1 MRSVKPLSRVSLLW
15 GETPVHP
22 LPRFAEAVGL
32 KSCWIKPDD
41 LTGIAFGGNKLRK
54 LEYLLGDA
62 LSKGCDLLITGGSPQ
77 SNHARL
83 TAAVARK
90 AGMDAWLCFSGKDPG
105 EVQGNLLLDKLFGAT
120 IHMTGR
126 YGSEALLS
134 AMEELAREAEK
145 QGRKPYVIPVGGST
159 PIGDYGYTRAWEEW
173 RRQADRL
180 GLSPVDYL
188 VVPVGTGGT
197 LAGLAVGKRLSPAPV
212 RLVGFSVWLKASEAR
227 AETLRLE
234 RSLLSTLGVGGGE
247 EGDYLVLD
255 EYAGPKYGVPSRE
268 GMEAIRL
275 LARTEGILVD
285 PVYTAKALAGVI
297 DLARRGEWRGK
308 RVLFWHTGGTP
319 ALFTHAKTLADGGKE
334 NEHRSDRPR
343 SEKG

>member
-1 MRSVKPLSRVSLLW
+1 M
-15 GETPVHP
+15 
-22 LPRFAEAVGL
+22 
-32 KSCWIKPDD
+32 
-41 LTGIAFGGNKLRK
+41 
-54 LEYLLGDA
+54 
-62 LSKGCDLLITGGSPQ
+62 
-77 SNHARL
+77 
-83 TAAVARK
+83 
-90 AGMDAWLCFSGKDPG
+90 
-105 EVQGNLLLDKLFGAT
+105 
-120 IHMTGR
+120 
-126 YGSEALLS
+126 
-134 AMEELAREAEK
+134 
-145 QGRKPYVIPVGGST
+145 
-159 PIGDYGYTRAWEEW
+159 
-173 RRQADRL
+173 
-180 GLSPVDYL
+180 
-188 VVPVGTGGT
+188 
-197 LAGLAVGKRLSPAPV
+197 
-212 RLVGFSVWLKASEAR
+212 
-227 AETLRLE
+227 
-234 RSLLSTLGVGGGE
+234 LSTLGVGGGE

>member
-32 KSCWIKPDD
+32 KSCWIKRDD

-145 QGRKPYVIPVGGST
+145 QGRKPYVIPVAVPPRSATTDTRGLGRSGAARRTGWDFRRST
-159 PIGDYGYTRAWEEW
+159 TSWFPWEPAARWRAWPW
-173 RRQADRL
+173 ASGSRRRRF
-180 GLSPVDYL
+180 GLS
-188 VVPVGTGGT
+188 GSACG
-197 LAGLAVGKRLSPAPV
+197 
-212 RLVGFSVWLKASEAR
+212 
-227 AETLRLE
+227 
-234 RSLLSTLGVGGGE
+234 
-247 EGDYLVLD
+247 
-255 EYAGPKYGVPSRE
+255 
-268 GMEAIRL
+268 
-275 LARTEGILVD
+275 
-285 PVYTAKALAGVI
+285 
-297 DLARRGEWRGK
+297 
-308 RVLFWHTGGTP
+308 
-319 ALFTHAKTLADGGKE
+319 
-334 NEHRSDRPR
+334 
-343 SEKG
+343 